1 MDTPLHPA
9 LVHFP
14 IALISSA
21 FFFQV
26 LYLWKLPLIGRTMS
40 MWLLGLGTLL
50 SLPATI
56 SGQGDAVY
64 AVQSGL
70 ETIVL
75 ETIQRHE
82 LMANFTTWG
91 SLIVVI
97 TWVYLF
103 LNNPQDKRI
112 DRLALAFLGLL
123 TGLVLFT
130 GYLGGVLSFGYGVGM
145 AG

>member
-1 MDTPLHPA
+1 
-9 LVHFP
+9 
-14 IALISSA
+14 
-21 FFFQV
+21 
-26 LYLWKLPLIGRTMS
+26 MS
-40 MWLLGLGTLL
+40 MWLLGLGALL

-56 SGQGDAVY
+56 SGQEDAVY
-64 AVQSGL
+64 AGQSGL
-70 ETIVL
+70 ETVVL
-75 ETIQRHE
+75 ETIQHHE

-103 LNNPQDKRI
+103 LNNPQDKSI